1 VKISQVVSLLEER
14 GMPNPTRAMLL
25 KILQQAPEN
34 LTDLDSDEVK
44 SDYDEVLAM
53 RNMLKAEGLDFS
65 IG

>member
-1 VKISQVVSLLEER
+1 
-14 GMPNPTRAMLL
+14 MLL

-34 LTDLDSDEVK
+34 LTDLDSGEVK